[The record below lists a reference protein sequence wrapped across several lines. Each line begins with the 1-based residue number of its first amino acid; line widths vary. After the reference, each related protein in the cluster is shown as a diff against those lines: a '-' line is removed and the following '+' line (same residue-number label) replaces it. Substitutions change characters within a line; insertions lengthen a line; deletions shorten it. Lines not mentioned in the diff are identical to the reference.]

1 MSELLKLFDMTARQA
16 HTMALEQS
24 VAGDPIKIGDVTL
37 IPVSKISCGFS
48 YGGSDLDKKKNPGG
62 LTAGAGAKITKTPL
76 IFLAVWEDEVEVL
89 NVSEADAK
97 KKGLTA
103 ALKPLVQSF
112 KEKAAAKKAEKAAA
126 KAEEKAK
133 KALEET

>member
-76 IFLAVWEDEVEVL
+76 IFLAVWEDQVEVL
-89 NVSEADAK
+89 NVSEDDAK
-97 KKGLTA
+97 KKGLTE

-112 KEKAAAKKAEKAAA
+112 KEKAAAKKAEKAAE
-126 KAEEKAK
+126 KAEKKAEKALK
-133 KALEET
+133 K